1 MVLLLYPRFASI
13 KIVFL
18 CCITLTVLCSSL
30 YFGLVSNTFLSSPL
44 RWLIIISSK
53 LCLTTHRHAYVIL
66 PADRLISNL
75 NFSFNHVYHYNGI
88 AYDYYS
94 KNELGQSKPGDQWK
108 IWPLSAAKDQLQNTS
123 SNIDIEISPL
133 IVSKLP
139 FVDMIYVVTNSR
151 LTERHA
157 SLKEVFKQ
165 QGISMKSIEWRMRW
179 NLTTCESNSSFSL
192 VSKRLNLNGKPLDK
206 QQQRQCPIT
215 AEHVDIWYEMAKQ
228 KVRLGLILEDDV
240 IFVPF
245 FKEKLTRMIYA
256 AIQSGALRLDKV
268 CAESNQ
274 LLKTEDEWI
283 HQNPMFVVESCF
295 SLYGKCF
302 RKHFLNASP
311 LLSTQ
316 KLSPSRCT
324 HAYLLTSCS
333 AQALVDQL
341 RAQKND
347 FLPPDILKNVLFP
360 LSPTLQS
367 FWIDPPLA
375 YQGNQVTDFSNLSTF
390 RAKTYM

>member
-1 MVLLLYPRFASI
+1 MSNY
-13 KIVFL
+13 
-18 CCITLTVLCSSL
+18 TSS
-30 YFGLVSNTFLSSPL
+30 
-44 RWLIIISSK
+44 
-53 LCLTTHRHAYVIL
+53 C
-66 PADRLISNL
+66 
-75 NFSFNHVYHYNGI
+75 
-88 AYDYYS
+88 
-94 KNELGQSKPGDQWK
+94 NELGQSKPGDQWK
-108 IWPLSAAKDQLQNTS
+108 IWPLPAAKDQLQNTS
-123 SNIDIEISPL
+123 SKIDIEISPL

-139 FVDMIYVVTNSR
+139 FVDMIYVVTNPR

-165 QGISMKSIEWRMRW
+165 QG
-179 NLTTCESNSSFSL
+179 
-192 VSKRLNLNGKPLDK
+192 K

-228 KVRLGLILEDDV
+228 NVRLGLILEDDV

-347 FLPPDILKNVLFP
+347 FLPPDI
-360 LSPTLQS
+360 
-367 FWIDPPLA
+367 
-375 YQGNQVTDFSNLSTF
+375 
-390 RAKTYM
+390 

>member
-1 MVLLLYPRFASI
+1 MVLLLYPRFARI

-18 CCITLTVLCSSL
+18 CCIILTVLCSSL
-30 YFGLVSNTFLSSPL
+30 YFDLDSNTFLSSPL

-53 LCLTTHRHAYVIL
+53 LCLTTPRHAYVIL
-66 PADRLISNL
+66 PANRLISNF

-108 IWPLSAAKDQLQNTS
+108 IWPLPAAKDQLQNTS

-165 QGISMKSIEWRMRW
+165 Q
-179 NLTTCESNSSFSL
+179 
-192 VSKRLNLNGKPLDK
+192 DK